1 MKINIMNFS
10 ILIYRLG
17 VNIKDADERT
27 PIHSA
32 FRSSNN
38 LNPNKSNPEKQFNID
53 TDLGNKVFQKF
64 IHYFKN

>member
-1 MKINIMNFS
+1 
-10 ILIYRLG
+10 

-38 LNPNKSNPEKQFNID
+38 SSPNKSNPEKQFNID
-53 TDLGNKVFQKF
+53 MDFGNKVFHKF